1 MKKIIALLATI
12 VGLAIFSIVNVSG
25 GKLPSVG
32 YVLVGPKNDGGWSMR
47 HSQGFESLTKH
58 GYKVA
63 GVEAVPEAESA
74 KIFLKLAR
82 KHDIVFGTSFG
93 YMDGMVK
100 AAAKAPDT
108 IFMHATGFKGN
119 DKNMDNYNCQSY
131 QARYLTGIA
140 AGMLTKTNKIGVVGS
155 HPIPEIIRN
164 INAIVLGA
172 QTVNPDIEVNIIWI
186 NSWFDP
192 PKDMDAAK
200 ALLEDG
206 NDILY
211 TTTDSPS
218 VVALAQQVWK
228 RDGKEVWSMGNDA
241 PMGDHGPDRYVTGM
255 MFNWNVFY
263 KHIVDQLA
271 AGKLKMGQSWSWGLQ
286 RNCVGLSPWGKNVP
300 GTVVNIV
307 ETVKMNWIN
316 DKMDQFFPYSAGITK
331 QDGTKIAAGV
341 IKRPTLETM
350 QYFVEG
356 VTNKFPVQ

>member
-1 MKKIIALLATI
+1 MKKVISVLVAT
-12 VGLAIFSIVNVSG
+12 VMFAVFSISIF
-25 GKLPSVG
+25 GKTLPSVG

-58 GYKVA
+58 GYKVS
-63 GVEAVPEAESA
+63 GVEVVPEAESA

-100 AAAKAPDT
+100 AASKAPDT

-119 DKNMDNYNCQSY
+119 DKNMDNYNCMSY
-131 QARYLTGIA
+131 QARYLTGVA
-140 AGMLTKTNKIGVVGS
+140 AGMMTKTNKIGVVGS

-164 INAIVLGA
+164 INAIALGA
-172 QTVNPDIEVNIIWI
+172 RSVNPNAEVNVLWI

-200 ALLEDG
+200 ALADDG

-218 VVALAQQVWK
+218 VVVVAQQ
-228 RDGKEVWSMGNDA
+228 RYTRSAREIWSMGNDA
-241 PMGDHGPDRYVTGM
+241 PMGHNGPERYITGM
-255 MFNWNVFY
+255 MFNWNVLY

-271 AGKLKMGQSWSWGLQ
+271 AGKLQMNQKVNWGLQ
-286 RNCVGLSPWGKNVP
+286 QNCVGLSPWGVNVP
-300 GTVVNIV
+300 GEVVNVV
-307 ETVKMNWIN
+307 ETI
-316 DKMDQFFPYSAGITK
+316 KMDWIGDKHDAFFPFSQGVTK
-331 QDGTKIAAGV
+331 QDGTVIPAGE
-341 IKRPTLETM
+341 IKRQQLDTM
-350 QYFVEG
+350 QYYVEG
-356 VTNKFPVQ
+356 VNGKLN

>member
-1 MKKIIALLATI
+1 MKKVISVLVAT
-12 VGLAIFSIVNVSG
+12 VMFAVFSISIF
-25 GKLPSVG
+25 GKTLPSVG

-58 GYKVA
+58 GYTVA
-63 GVEAVPEAESA
+63 GVESVPEAESA
-74 KIFLKLAR
+74 KIFQKLAR

-93 YMDGMVK
+93 FMDGMVK
-100 AAAKAPDT
+100 AASKSPDT

-140 AGMLTKTNKIGVVGS
+140 AGLLTKTNKIGVVGS

-172 QTVNPDIEVNIIWI
+172 QSVNPKATVNIVWI

-200 ALLEDG
+200 ALLESG

-218 VVALAQQVWK
+218 VVTLAQNTWK
-228 RDGKEVWSMGNDA
+228 NTGQEVWSMGNDA
-241 PMGDHGPDRYVTGM
+241 PMGDNGPDRYVTGM
-255 MFNWNVFY
+255 MFNWNVLY

-286 RNCVGLSPWGKNVP
+286 KNCVGLSPWGKNVP
-300 GTVVNIV
+300 GSVVNKV
-307 ETVKMNWIN
+307 ETVKMEWIN
-316 DKMDQFFPYSAGITK
+316 DNMDEWYPFSQGITK
-331 QDGTKIAAGV
+331 QDGTKIPAGK
-341 IKRPTLETM
+341 IKRPELETM
-350 QYFVEG
+350 QYFVKG
-356 VTNKFPVQ
+356 IVNKFPTQ